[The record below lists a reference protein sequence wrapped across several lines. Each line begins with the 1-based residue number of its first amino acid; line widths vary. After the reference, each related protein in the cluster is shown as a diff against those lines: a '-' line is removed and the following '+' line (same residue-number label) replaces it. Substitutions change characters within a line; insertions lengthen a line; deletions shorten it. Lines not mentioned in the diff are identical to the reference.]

1 MYVFLHEGDKVWVIG
16 QAGVRHYGIV
26 VSQWS
31 KLRVI
36 HNSKATGRV
45 VIDDIDSF
53 SGGAPINIENR
64 AYPGYESVITERAF
78 SLLGTEYDL
87 LFNCEHFVNYVYTG
101 VAESPQLQN
110 FVGIGIVIGFF
121 VHLFSSTS
129 DSRYDRRARCYR
141 DNTGRFAR
149 G

>member
-45 VIDDIDSF
+45 VIDDIYSF
-53 SGGAPINIENR
+53 SGGATINIEKR
-64 AYPGYESVITERAF
+64 PYPGYESVITERAF

-110 FVGIGIVIGFF
+110 FVELGMVVGF
-121 VHLFSSTS
+121 LAGLLSSTS
-129 DSRYDRRARCYR
+129 DRRYDRHTRCYR
-141 DNTGRFAR
+141 DSRGRFAR
-149 G
+149 S